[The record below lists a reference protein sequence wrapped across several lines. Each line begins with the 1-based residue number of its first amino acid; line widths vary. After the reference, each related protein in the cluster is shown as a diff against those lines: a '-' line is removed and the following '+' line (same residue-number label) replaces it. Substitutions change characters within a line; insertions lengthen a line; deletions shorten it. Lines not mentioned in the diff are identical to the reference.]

1 MSDVPPS
8 NEDPHDI
15 DDRYRRAALLAHSRP
30 SEAVRR
36 TILEHA
42 AKRAA
47 EHAADHAAAQAVE
60 NETVQIRRRTPPADR
75 SRWRPAIFGTLAA
88 AALAGLLVTPL
99 WRSPRILPDSGST
112 QTESAAPPAQTTARV
127 ESPTTQGL
135 RTATQNL
142 QPAPMADSA
151 ARQAAA
157 APRSAPAPARP
168 SVVAGASSAAPPP
181 AAAPP
186 SFLAQP
192 SAVVSRS
199 ADAEP
204 PAVATAP
211 PMAQAP
217 ALASTREM
225 AASHA
230 APARALAAR
239 QRSDAPGLWQASES
253 GDMIGLRAILERP
266 VDIDARDP
274 LGRTALMLA
283 TLHARAATVEVL
295 LAHGADPN
303 IPDMRGKTP
312 LDVARAQNQAQIVT
326 ALERAGAR

>member
-1 MSDVPPS
+1 MNDVPPS
-8 NEDPHDI
+8 NEDPDDI
-15 DDRYRRAALLAHSRP
+15 GDRYRRAAQLAHSRP

-42 AKRAA
+42 GKRAA
-47 EHAADHAAAQAVE
+47 EHAAAQAVE
-60 NETVQIRRRTPPADR
+60 NEPVQIRRRTPAAYR
-75 SRWRPAIFGTLAA
+75 SRWRPAIFGSLAA

-99 WRSPRILPDSGST
+99 WRSPRILPDIDST
-112 QTESAAPPAQTTARV
+112 QTDNAVPPAQTTARV

-135 RTATQNL
+135 GAAKQNL
-142 QPAPMADSA
+142 HPAPMADSA
-151 ARQAAA
+151 ARPAAGP
-157 APRSAPAPARP
+157 PRPALARP
-168 SVVAGASSAAPPP
+168 SAVAGASSAAPPP

-186 SFLAQP
+186 SFLARP

-204 PAVATAP
+204 PVVATAP

-217 ALASTREM
+217 AVVSTRET
-225 AASHA
+225 AASRA

-283 TLHARAATVEVL
+283 TLHARAAAVEAL

-312 LDVARAQNQAQIVT
+312 LDVARAQDQPQIVT

>member
-1 MSDVPPS
+1 MNEVPPS
-8 NEDPHDI
+8 NDDQDDI
-15 DDRYRRAALLAHSRP
+15 DARYRRAALLAQSHP

-47 EHAADHAAAQAVE
+47 EHAAAQAAKSE
-60 NETVQIRRRTPPADR
+60 PVQIRRRTPAAYR

-99 WRSPRILPDSGST
+99 WRSPRILPNMPSM
-112 QTESAAPPAQTTARV
+112 QTESAAPPVQSTARV
-127 ESPTTQGL
+127 ESPATQGL
-135 RTATQNL
+135 ETATQNL

-157 APRSAPAPARP
+157 APRPAPARP
-168 SVVAGASSAAPPP
+168 SVVAGASSAAP
-181 AAAPP
+181 
-186 SFLAQP
+186 L
-192 SAVVSRS
+192 SA
-199 ADAEP
+199 AEP

-211 PMAQAP
+211 LMAQAP
-217 ALASTREM
+217 AVASIREM
-225 AASHA
+225 ATSRA

-239 QRSDAPGLWQASES
+239 QRGDAPGLWQASES

-266 VDIDARDP
+266 VDIDVRDP

-283 TLHARAATVEVL
+283 TLHARAAAVEAL

-312 LDVARAQNQAQIVT
+312 LDVARAQDQAQIVA